1 MFKIKIKGGE
11 MMEPI
16 ILVTIVAILSIIIWE
31 KKINPDTTW
40 IYALY
45 VLTIVIIFLI
55 AVIIV

>member
-1 MFKIKIKGGE
+1 MV
-11 MMEPI
+11 PI
-16 ILVTIVAILSIIIWE
+16 ILVVIVAILAIIFWQ

-45 VLTIVIIFLI
+45 VLCVLIIFLI